1 MALTDTSRPAE
12 PTASGRRRAHPVPA
26 LDGALDVVVTAL
38 AVWTALAWLMV
49 LGLPLTVGWLWPV
62 TVVGLIWLRSRGPW
76 YAVPPVPALQGWAVV
91 GLATAT
97 AGLASTVSRPD
108 GDDAYY
114 VIRSTWVADRGEL
127 PDGDMIFSD
136 GQWPATFGPDPN
148 LTSLE
153 TLFGAVAR
161 VTGLAA
167 GDVVYRWFVPVA
179 AFLAVWALHVLLRVW
194 QARRPTVSTALALV
208 FLVMGG
214 YAGSTWGNVHLAR
227 IWQGKIVLV
236 AVLVPLLHAV
246 LTAVLR
252 RRGGPTCPGLL
263 LLLALGFAGAGV
275 STTAVFILPLVAV
288 AVGASVLVLHRRWS
302 DVVLAVVATA
312 AGPTIMGI
320 WTVLSPAGAGN
331 EPGQST
337 GWLWLRILGGSGWVA
352 TLVTLAAVLVLVGAL
367 RPGWAS
373 ADPTALR
380 ILAGSLLLGFLF
392 TVPPLYPVL
401 TALMGGD
408 AIAHRLAWVLPVPA
422 VIGLLASLPARRW
435 GLPVLPAVA
444 GALAVI
450 LSVGQPLWA
459 ASNMAH
465 LGKPGTWKVRD
476 QADLA
481 AARWI
486 VEQRPEGRYL
496 AASWVAMMA
505 GVLTSELR
513 PVGTRMDYVASLDAI
528 SGSQVDERVLLQG
541 VADGV
546 ESRLP
551 ENREPALAALDALDV
566 EVACVAWDDA
576 FTQDLF
582 GTAGFVPAYAV
593 GPWTCW
599 DRTPV
604 RGPAG

>member
-1 MALTDTSRPAE
+1 MALADTSRPAE
-12 PTASGRRRAHPVPA
+12 PAVLPRRRRAHPVPV
-26 LDGALDVVVTAL
+26 LDGALDVVVAAL
-38 AVWTALAWLMV
+38 AVWTLLAWLMV
-49 LGLPLTVGWLWPV
+49 VGLPLAVGWLWPV
-62 TVVGLIWLRSRGPW
+62 LVAGLIWLRSRGAW
-76 YAVPPVPALQGWAVV
+76 YPVPAVSALQGWAAV

-97 AGLASTVSRPD
+97 AALASMVSRPD

-114 VIRSTWVADRGEL
+114 VIRSTWVADRGAL

-153 TLFGAVAR
+153 TLFGVVAR
-161 VTGLAA
+161 VTGLAT

-194 QARRPTVSTALALV
+194 QARRPTASTVLALV

-246 LTAVLR
+246 LTALLSK
-252 RRGGPTCPGLL
+252 RGGTTRPGLL
-263 LLLALGFAGAGV
+263 MLLALGLAGAGV
-275 STTAVFILPLVAV
+275 STTAVFILPLVTV
-288 AVGASVLVLHRRWS
+288 AVGSAVLVLHRRWS

-312 AGPTIMGI
+312 AGPAVMGI
-320 WTVLSPAGAGN
+320 WTILSPAGAGN
-331 EPGQST
+331 EPGRST
-337 GWLWLRILGGSGWVA
+337 GWLWLRILGSSGWVA
-352 TLVTLAAVLVLVGAL
+352 TLVVLAAVLVVVGAL
-367 RPGWAS
+367 RPRWAS

-380 ILAGSLLLGFLF
+380 ILAGALVVGFLF

-435 GLPVLPAVA
+435 GLPVVPAVA

-450 LSVGQPLWA
+450 LGVGQPLWA

-465 LGKPGTWKVRD
+465 LGQLGTWKVRD

-486 VEQRPEGRYL
+486 VEQQPQGRYL
-496 AASWVAMMA
+496 AASWVAMMT

-513 PVGTRMDYVASLDAI
+513 PVGTRMDYVASLDEI
-528 SGSQVDERVLLQG
+528 PGSQVDERVLLQG

-582 GTAGFVPAYAV
+582 GTAGYVPAYAV

-599 DRTPV
+599 DRTPAH
-604 RGPAG
+604 G